1 MKNAK
6 KYLST
11 ALALAVA
18 LSSFTACDNG
28 LEDYNKDSFSPPSDK
43 FNAKIQFVSRLTD
56 GKLAT
61 SDADYTAINN
71 YMVNTLQGKTG
82 SWLTVLDRVD
92 GNSLDKTLQT
102 SLNTQRWTAFAMNRI
117 ADKTAYEGSMLYF
130 NNPSTLSKGTA
141 SGAGCFVTGIA
152 PTMKGVRVERD
163 AEGNIKSSKDVS
175 FPVHFRTVR
184 FENADQIGA
193 FASDGGVLAG
203 LYYDNMNFLMVG
215 TVKNDLFGALQTA
228 AQGAGGYFVERV
240 AQGSA
245 YTIFMLADTRFW
257 GFTGMTS
264 ESLGNGI
271 EVYTVN
277 VMW

>member
-6 KYLST
+6 RYFTIVL
-11 ALALAVA
+11 ALALAGS
-18 LSSFTACDNG
+18 LFTACDNG
-28 LEDYNKDSFSPPSDK
+28 LEDYSKTSFSAPSDK

-56 GKLAT
+56 ANLAAN
-61 SDADYTAINN
+61 DADYTAIDN
-71 YMVNTLQGKTG
+71 YMVNTLQGTKN

-102 SLNTQRWTAFAMNRI
+102 SLDTKRWTAFAMNRI
-117 ADKTAYEGSMLYF
+117 VNKTAFEGSMLFF
-130 NNPSTLSKGTA
+130 NAPSTLSKGTA

-152 PTMKGVRVERD
+152 PTMMGVCVERD
-163 AEGNIKSSKDVS
+163 ADGNIKSSKDVS
-175 FPVHFRTVR
+175 FPVHFRTAR
-184 FENADQIGA
+184 FENGDQIAA
-193 FASDGGVLAG
+193 FANGGVLNG

-215 TVKNDLFGALQTA
+215 TVRNELLATLQGAV
-228 AQGAGGYFVERV
+228 QGAGGYFVEKA

-245 YTIFMLADTRFW
+245 YTIFVLADTRFW

-271 EVYTVN
+271 EAYTIN